1 MRWVLVAV
9 AGALGA
15 LTRYGLNQIVGPR
28 PFPWTTLAIN
38 LTGSFALGLIVT
50 AALQRHWSA
59 DETTAVTVGFLGA
72 YTTFSTFAVEAVNLI
87 RDDRIVAAA
96 TYVAT
101 SAGLGM
107 LAAAAGIEVAQRYA
121 R

>member
-1 MRWVLVAV
+1 MRGTVGLVLV
-9 AGALGA
+9 LS
-15 LTRYGLNQIVGPR
+15 L
-28 PFPWTTLAIN
+28 
-38 LTGSFALGLIVT
+38 
-50 AALQRHWSA
+50 
-59 DETTAVTVGFLGA
+59 AVTRTPDPTFRLLIATGFLGA

-101 SAGLGM
+101 SAGLGL